1 MLYLQDFKMALF
13 MEAQPTSCFPGRASL
28 HLHCE
33 KHSALVP
40 SKNLHWECWNKY
52 IKISE
57 FSQTCF
63 IILRCVHFSIKHQH
77 SFSHSVTDLDVHAC
91 KTYCSLVS
99 KKSQLNF
106 KSCFSRPIRR
116 HRRPRL
122 RPHLHSP
129 LKKTTSKRALDFPNL
144 SSCAQFRFNF
154 STFT

>member
-1 MLYLQDFKMALF
+1 MALF
-13 MEAQPTSCFPGRASL
+13 VEAQPTSCFPGRATL

-52 IKISE
+52 IKISD

-63 IILRCVHFSIKHQH
+63 IILRCVHFSIKLQH
-77 SFSHSVTDLDVHAC
+77 SFSHSVTDLDVHTC
-91 KTYCSLVS
+91 KKVLQHRRPVS

-122 RPHLHSP
+122 HPHLHSP
-129 LKKTTSKRALDFPNL
+129 LKKTTSKQALDFPLL

>member
-1 MLYLQDFKMALF
+1 MALF
-13 MEAQPTSCFPGRASL
+13 VEAQPTSCFPGRATL

-40 SKNLHWECWNKY
+40 SQNLHWECWNKY

-63 IILRCVHFSIKHQH
+63 YYFCVVFIFRSNV
-77 SFSHSVTDLDVHAC
+77 STVSVTASQTLMSVHA
-91 KTYCSLVS
+91 KKVLQHRRPVS

-129 LKKTTSKRALDFPNL
+129 LKKTTSKQASDFPIL